1 MPVDLLA
8 LGAARLA
15 GLFGGV
21 HCLAMCGGLATG
33 FAVPRGQAPLRHAL
47 LLNGGRIGGYTL
59 AGAIVGGL
67 GSALLGFARLPAL
80 ALGMRALVGVVLLL
94 LAFRMLWPG
103 RAGWMNGPSLA
114 LWRRLQPVRDRLLPR
129 AGRTRPLVLG
139 LFWGWL
145 PCGLSTTLLAAA
157 WLQASA
163 LHGALL
169 MLAFGLG
176 TFPLLLSL
184 SWSGARLAGVLAR
197 PGWRHG
203 AAVVIAVS
211 GVATLAGPWLAD
223 VPALHGVLAS
233 LGCRALA

>member
-1 MPVDLLA
+1 
-8 LGAARLA
+8 
-15 GLFGGV
+15 
-21 HCLAMCGGLATG
+21 
-33 FAVPRGQAPLRHAL
+33 
-47 LLNGGRIGGYTL
+47 
-59 AGAIVGGL
+59 
-67 GSALLGFARLPAL
+67 
-80 ALGMRALVGVVLLL
+80 
-94 LAFRMLWPG
+94 MLWPG
-103 RAGWMNGPSLA
+103 RAGWMNGPALA
-114 LWRRLQPVRDRLLPR
+114 LWRRLQPLRDRWQPR
-129 AGRTRPLVLG
+129 AGCARPLVLG

-176 TFPLLLSL
+176 TLPLLLSL

-203 AAVVIAVS
+203 AGVLVAMS
-211 GVATLAGPWLAD
+211 GVATLAGPWLAQ
-223 VPALHGVLAS
+223 VPVVHGVLAS